1 MQNLTRTEAVDKL
14 LGRYAGYY
22 DISSA
27 QEDQAPLVATCAFH
41 AMSEKYVLSKKA
53 KLWQAGSHEYVY
65 LFSVPHLTEE
75 IYNSCRDYAYAS
87 GMELID
93 AAGNPIPLKPGN
105 SWFQVVPRNYGVT
118 VVG

>member
-65 LFSVPHLTEE
+65 LLS
-75 IYNSCRDYAYAS
+75 
-87 GMELID
+87 LIHIFFP
-93 AAGNPIPLKPGN
+93 AMA
-105 SWFQVVPRNYGVT
+105 
-118 VVG
+118 